1 MRSRRARDILLAV
14 GCEHEHHNHSAHAHT
29 AHAIVWRSMSSFCP
43 CPVGGSAANKLVE
56 LSPFRD
62 AGSGSDEDTPA
73 QPASLADKAKGWLEM
88 AVKPISTFREA
99 RDQAA
104 MHAERVAILKA
115 GATMRL
121 VPDGRG
127 QSPKEV
133 RLALAA
139 DGSMLT
145 WSGQGISGVMAL
157 SAVRDV
163 KTVVQTG
170 IFSRGGDVP
179 MQWMCVADDQSV
191 RFEASS
197 EEEKLLWM
205 EVVEKCASE
214 QSEAKSGRKLAH
226 QAKRQMGLEARKRE
240 AERRKAEVMKTC
252 SSGGMKHTAAA
263 MMSRA

>member
-1 MRSRRARDILLAV
+1 MIFSRLMRSRRAAARVTHPPVSCGV
-14 GCEHEHHNHSAHAHT
+14 GGCAMGLCEHERSHNQRTQHT
-29 AHAIVWRSMSSFCP
+29 AHAIVWRTMSSFCP

-62 AGSGSDEDTPA
+62 AGSGSDEDPPA

-121 VPDGRG
+121 LPDGRG
-127 QSPKEV
+127 QSPKAV

-163 KTVVQTG
+163 KTVAQTG

-205 EVVEKCASE
+205 EVVEKCAAE
-214 QSEAKSGRKLAH
+214 QSEAKRAQAPIRRRGRWASRHASGKQSGEKRK
-226 QAKRQMGLEARKRE
+226 
-240 AERRKAEVMKTC
+240 
-252 SSGGMKHTAAA
+252 
-263 MMSRA
+263 